1 MSEEKR
7 NLINEE
13 ITNEKVMIIGEDGKR
28 TNTIKLDDALGL
40 AYRLGTDLIK
50 INESKGIAVCRLMDA
65 DKFRFKMKQ
74 KEKKNRQSAKNVVTK
89 EIVFSP
95 HIAENDVE
103 VKMRHIRKI
112 LKTGNKVKLT
122 ILMRGREIKFLDKN
136 LSTLNRYAVEL
147 KDCAIVQSGP
157 TVDKRSIH
165 ILLMPKN
172 QSITNS

>member
-1 MSEEKR
+1 MLEEKR

-50 INESKGIAVCRLMDA
+50 INENKGIAVCRLMDA

-74 KEKKNRQSAKNVVTK
+74 KEKKNRQAAKKIVTK

-95 HIAENDVE
+95 HIAENDAE

-122 ILMRGREIKFLDKN
+122 MLMRGREIKFLDKN

-165 ILLMPKN
+165 ILLIPKN
-172 QSITNS
+172 

>member
-50 INESKGIAVCRLMDA
+50 INENKGIAVCRLMDA

-74 KEKKNRQSAKNVVTK
+74 KEKKNRQAAKKIVTK

-95 HIAENDVE
+95 HIAENDAE

-136 LSTLNRYAVEL
+136 LSTLNHYAVEL

-165 ILLMPKN
+165 ILLIPKN
-172 QSITNS
+172 

>member
-13 ITNEKVMIIGEDGKR
+13 ITNEKVMVIGENGKK
-28 TNTIKLDDALGL
+28 TNTIKLDDALSL

-50 INESKGIAVCRLMDA
+50 VNEDKGIAICRLMDA

-74 KEKKNRQSAKNVVTK
+74 KEKKNRQASKKVVIK

-95 HIAENDVE
+95 HIAENDAE

-122 ILMRGREIKFLDKN
+122 ILMRGREIKFIDKN

-147 KDCAIVQSGP
+147 KDCAIVQFGP

-172 QSITNS
+172 

>member
-13 ITNEKVMIIGEDGKR
+13 ITNEKVMIIGEDGKK

-74 KEKKNRQSAKNVVTK
+74 KEKKNRQATKKIVTK

-136 LSTLNRYAVEL
+136 LSALNRYAAEL

-172 QSITNS
+172 

>member
-1 MSEEKR
+1 
-7 NLINEE
+7 
-13 ITNEKVMIIGEDGKR
+13 
-28 TNTIKLDDALGL
+28 
-40 AYRLGTDLIK
+40 
-50 INESKGIAVCRLMDA
+50 MDA

-74 KEKKNRQSAKNVVTK
+74 KEKKNRQAAKKIVTK

-95 HIAENDVE
+95 HIAENDAE

-165 ILLMPKN
+165 ILLIPKN
-172 QSITNS
+172 

>member
-1 MSEEKR
+1 MLEEKR

-50 INESKGIAVCRLMDA
+50 INENKGIAVCRLMDT

-74 KEKKNRQSAKNVVTK
+74 KEKKNRQASKKVVTK

-95 HIAENDVE
+95 HIAENDAE

-122 ILMRGREIKFLDKN
+122 ILMRGREIKFIDKN

-165 ILLMPKN
+165 ILLIPKN
-172 QSITNS
+172 

>member
-172 QSITNS
+172 